1 MSDSSTARVA
11 ALIVIDVQKAIDAP
25 SWGRRGQPRAEAEI
39 ARLLAVWRRRG
50 WPIFHVRHDSV
61 NADSPYRP
69 GQAGHDFKEP
79 CLPRDGETI
88 VPKNTN
94 SAFISTDLEQQ
105 LRSARIERLVI
116 TGVLLEN
123 SVEATVRMAGNLGFE
138 VLLPL
143 EATASIDRKDYDG
156 RAWTAEEVHAL
167 TLSILDGEYATV
179 VSVEDLLED

>member
-1 MSDSSTARVA
+1 MPGRLNLPIA

-25 SWGRRGQPRAEAEI
+25 SWGRRGQPHAEAEI
-39 ARLLAVWRRRG
+39 ARLLAVWRARA
-50 WPIFHVRHDSV
+50 WPIFHIRHDST

-69 GQAGHDFKEP
+69 GQEGHDFKEACMP
-79 CLPRDGETI
+79 LDGETI
-88 VPKNTN
+88 VPKDTN
-94 SAFISTDLEQQ
+94 SAFIGTDLEQQ
-105 LRSARIERLVI
+105 LRNAQIKRLVI

-143 EATASIDRKDYDG
+143 EATASIDRRDHNG
-156 RAWTAEEVHAL
+156 RTWTAEDVHAL